1 MFRNQIRGKRQQ
13 EQQDDLR
20 GWLIATPAA
29 EKTQGATVQPADNK
43 PSQIPPIATL
53 KNSTVAPPTV
63 NTIVPIATA
72 TANLSETKA
81 GGVVH

>member
-43 PSQIPPIATL
+43 PSQD
-53 KNSTVAPPTV
+53 
-63 NTIVPIATA
+63 
-72 TANLSETKA
+72 TANCHLEEFNRRAADGKDHRAHRHRDSKFE
-81 GGVVH
+81 